1 LKEIDCDSVLENLSD
16 FIDEDQREELCQAIQ
31 EHLKRCRDC
40 SVYVDTFRKM
50 IVLYQG
56 NAKAAEVPMKA
67 TASLTARMTSEY
79 TAKRPPN

>member
-1 LKEIDCDSVLENLSD
+1 MKEIDCDSVLENLSD

-40 SVYVDTFRKM
+40 KVYVDTVRQM

-56 NAKAAEVPMKA
+56 SVKTTEVPMKA
-67 TASLTARMTSEY
+67 TVNLTAKMAAEY
-79 TAKRPPN
+79 AARREPN